1 MKSNLKEKFTL
12 EHEIITPIHIGNGEK
27 IPKTEFAFFPEEQLL
42 RKVDFDKFFEIQPP
56 QKIGELVKFIRAA
69 KNEFFSQILRLER
82 LDLNNTPAEYDL
94 NFLFPYSR
102 DHVEKLRE
110 ILSFIKTPFLKPYI
124 PGSSIKGWFRTAI
137 LYYYITKIREAKD
150 YLEKFN
156 KKLDR
161 LPRKGRKLFEEK
173 KNMRK
178 IFEDDLFG
186 ADPREDI
193 FRFIA
198 LTDTNPIDSQNLLL
212 GLINIYHPTK
222 RRNEMQFESLGFPI
236 FIELL
241 KEGVKIS
248 NQIIFDKNLDKFK
261 KKYLSSN
268 SISSKIREFILG
280 DLIERE
286 GEEKI
291 RKICQ
296 INNFFSKNI
305 IEYNY
310 NYLNKLNNEISSP
323 YLENL
328 MQFYE
333 NRLREIFK
341 EITSSNKSFLMRLGF
356 GTEWT
361 SKTIGHLL
369 IDYFLNKRQ
378 PTMDFNVF
386 FDRLNR
392 LQLFKGQTMHKH
404 FKMIPISRAYVVNN
418 LNIPQFPLG
427 WVKVEIK
434 S

>member
-1 MKSNLKEKFTL
+1 MEKDLREIHTL
-12 EHEIITPIHIGNGEK
+12 EYEIITPLHIGNGEK
-27 IPKTEFAFFPEEQLL
+27 IPKTELAFFPNEGLI
-42 RKVDFDKFFEIQPP
+42 RKVDFEKFFANQPP
-56 QKIGELVKFIRAA
+56 QKMGELLKFIKSAQ
-69 KNEFFSQILRLER
+69 NDYFNDILKFEHLN
-82 LDLNNTPAEYDL
+82 LNNTPSEYDL
-94 NFLFPYSR
+94 QFLFPYSKN
-102 DHVEKLRE
+102 DLLKLRE
-110 ILSFIKTPFLKPYI
+110 ISTFIKNPFFKPFI
-124 PGSSIKGWFRTAI
+124 PGSSMKGWLRTAI
-137 LYYYITKIREAKD
+137 LYYYLTKIKETKEN
-150 YLEKFN
+150 LEEFN
-156 KKLDR
+156 QELDH
-161 LPRKGRKLFEEK
+161 LPRGGRSLYEKK

-178 IFEDDLFG
+178 ILEDKIFG
-186 ADPREDI
+186 ADPRENI
-193 FRFIA
+193 FRFIII
-198 LTDTNPIDSQNLLL
+198 TDTTPINPQDLLL

-222 RRNEMQFESLGFPI
+222 RRNEMLFESLGFPI

-241 KEGVKIS
+241 KEGARAS
-248 NQIIFDKNLDKFK
+248 NRIIFDRSLDKFK
-261 KKYLSSN
+261 ERYLSSN

-341 EITSSNKSFLMRLGF
+341 EITSSNNSFLMRLGF

-418 LNIPQFPLG
+418 LNIPQYPLG
-427 WVKVEIK
+427 WVKVNINT
-434 S
+434 